1 MELFAVFLFLL
12 CASQDSL
19 AVTVEVQEG
28 EPSVVLP
35 CHISKRLEEI
45 VTVKWSRFDLNPN
58 NVHQQREADDL
69 HGQNQ
74 VFRGRTSMMPDALDS
89 GDFSLTLRKPQLL
102 DSGIYICSMTENQE
116 ETALSGVQLDV
127 KASQDS
133 LDVSLDVYQGDS
145 TVVLPCQN
153 SQSSEGI
160 LTVKWSRFDLN
171 PNTVHLRRE
180 GDDLQAQNGL
190 FSGRTSMRSDAVDV
204 GDFSLTLREPQL
216 LDSGV
221 YICSIHQET
230 EGKMLS
236 EIFPTWARIFLV
248 LLVLLLVSGG
258 LLFHFRHYLISVY
271 RVEVDSGEESVL
283 LPFKTAACLPKKVI
297 VKWRHNNGRM
307 VHACYRKVFMCS
319 VDFKNWSVQHDQYKD
334 RTKIVKE
341 GKFGDFS
348 LILKNPTDRDTGTY
362 SCTVYDYWSEK
373 ILTMKQVLLDVKA
386 GPDSLIIAIDFGS
399 GFSGYAFNVKPRE
412 EGGETQIKRW
422 SNGLGLDTP
431 KTPTCILFD
440 EHEEFMKFG
449 YEAKTAFTNMRGEA
463 EKHYFF
469 KNFKWDVLNMRYWRK
484 IISTDNRKSMS
495 TLEVFTEVLRFLKD
509 DALKTIRSHPESGK
523 FTADDFTWVLTVPEL
538 LKDFCKK
545 SIIEAAT
552 LAGLVTD
559 DTKDKLMFVL
569 ESEAALTWCLKLQ
582 SDGFI
587 KQNHSRDSQ
596 DQPAGAAEPDTSCN
610 DPARSQEAV
619 QFTVKPEETKVL
631 LETQRDG
638 KRYLVVDCGD
648 PAGSQEAVQFTV
660 EPEETKVLLETQ
672 RDGKR
677 YLGVDCGDPAGSQEA
692 VQFTV
697 EPEEAK
703 VLLETQ
709 RDGKR
714 YLVVDCGD
722 ENIHFTVD
730 EVLEGGATKKLH
742 NDSKDN
748 LGGKHVDRKFKES
761 LREIFSNEVWNV
773 YEEKFPNEVQKMMYD
788 FNRLKHLGEDVQ
800 ISCPCNLVMLAQKK
814 KKKEIKTFFGSVEGA
829 SWDDGSIRISR
840 EKLKSFYDESLQEIT
855 KRLGEILDKNLN
867 IGFIVLVGGFAE
879 SQILRQHI
887 TDQFEPQYKVLCPLR
902 PQEAILKGAVELGRN
917 PKLVESKRKHP
928 AWFKCLS

>member
-35 CHISKRLEEI
+35 CHISKILEEI

-58 NVHQQREADDL
+58 NVHQRREADDL

-74 VFRGRTSMMPDALDS
+74 VFRGRTSMIPDALDS
-89 GDFSLTLRKPQLL
+89 GDFSLTLREPQLL

-116 ETALSGVQLDV
+116 ETALSGVQLHV

-145 TVVLPCQN
+145 SVVLPCQN

-180 GDDLQAQNGL
+180 GDDLQAQNVL

-230 EGKMLS
+230 EEKMLS
-236 EIFPTWARIFLV
+236 GIRLNV
-248 LLVLLLVSGG
+248 K
-258 LLFHFRHYLISVY
+258 VY

-283 LPFKTAACLPKKVI
+283 LPFKTAACLSKDVT
-297 VKWRHNNGRM
+297 VTWRHNTGRM
-307 VHACYRKVFMCS
+307 VHGCYREVFMCS
-319 VDFKNWSVQHDQYKD
+319 VDFENWPVQHYKYKD

-341 GKFGDFS
+341 GKFGDYS
-348 LILKNPTDRDTGTY
+348 LILKKPTDRDTGTY
-362 SCTVYDYWSEK
+362 SCTVYDYWSDK
-373 ILTMKQVLLDVKA
+373 ILIMKQVLLDVKA

-440 EHEEFMKFG
+440 EHGEFMKFG
-449 YEAKTAFTNMRGEA
+449 YEAKTAFNNMRGE
-463 EKHYFF
+463 ETKKHYFF
-469 KNFKWDVLNMRYWRK
+469 EDFKWNVLNMRYWRQRTF
-484 IISTDNRKSMS
+484 TDNNNWML

-509 DALKTIRSHPESGK
+509 DALKTIRSQPEGGK
-523 FTADDFTWVLTVPEL
+523 FTASEFTWVLTVPDI
-538 LKDFCKK
+538 LKDSTKELIIK
-545 SIIEAAT
+545 SAA

-559 DTKDKLMFVL
+559 DTKSKVMVVL

-582 SDGFI
+582 PDGFI
-587 KQNHSRDSQ
+587 TQNHSRDSQ

-610 DPARSQEAV
+610 
-619 QFTVKPEETKVL
+619 
-631 LETQRDG
+631 
-638 KRYLVVDCGD
+638 D

-677 YLGVDCGDPAGSQEA
+677 YL
-692 VQFTV
+692 
-697 EPEEAK
+697 
-703 VLLETQ
+703 
-709 RDGKR
+709 
-714 YLVVDCGD
+714 VVDCGAYS
-722 ENIHFTVD
+722 HFTVH
-730 EVLEGGATKKLH
+730 EVLEGGAMKKLH
-742 NDSKDN
+742 NDSRYY
-748 LGGKHVDRKFKES
+748 LGGRNVDEKFKQF
-761 LREIFSNEVWNV
+761 LREIFSYEVWRE
-773 YEEKFPNEVQKMMYD
+773 YEEKFPKEVQKMMYD
-788 FNRLKHLGEDVQ
+788 FTRLKHLGEDIQ
-800 ISCPCNLVMLAQKK
+800 ISCPGNLVMLAQKK
-814 KKKEIKTFFGSVEGA
+814 KEIKTFFDSVEGA

-840 EKLKSFYDESLQEIT
+840 EKLKSFYDKSLQGIT
-855 KRLGEILDKNLN
+855 GKLREILNKDFN
-867 IGFIVLVGGFAE
+867 IGYIVLVGGFAE
-879 SQILRQHI
+879 SQILHQNI
-887 TDQFEPQYKVLCPLR
+887 TDQFGPQYKVLCPLR

-917 PKLVESKRKHP
+917 PKLVES
-928 AWFKCLS
+928 

>member
-1 MELFAVFLFLL
+1 MKQFAVFLLL
-12 CASQDSL
+12 LYASQDVL
-19 AVTVEVQEG
+19 TVKVEVDDW
-28 EPSVVLP
+28 EPSVELP
-35 CHISKRLEEI
+35 CQYSLRLEEI
-45 VTVKWSRFDLNPN
+45 VTVKWSRSDLDPST
-58 NVHQQREADDL
+58 VHERREADDL
-69 HGQNQ
+69 RGQNEL
-74 VFRGRTSMMPDALDS
+74 FKGRTSMRPDALDS
-89 GDFSLTLRKPQLL
+89 SDFTLTLSEPQLS
-102 DSGIYICSMTENQE
+102 DSGIYICSLHDEAE
-116 ETALSGVQLDV
+116 EIKVSDVQLIV
-127 KASQDS
+127 
-133 LDVSLDVYQGDS
+133 
-145 TVVLPCQN
+145 
-153 SQSSEGI
+153 
-160 LTVKWSRFDLN
+160 
-171 PNTVHLRRE
+171 
-180 GDDLQAQNGL
+180 
-190 FSGRTSMRSDAVDV
+190 
-204 GDFSLTLREPQL
+204 
-216 LDSGV
+216 
-221 YICSIHQET
+221 T
-230 EGKMLS
+230 EK
-236 EIFPTWARIFLV
+236 FPTWTKVLLV
-248 LLVLLLVSGG
+248 LLVLAVSGG
-258 LLFHFRHYLISVY
+258 LLFHFRHYFMSVY

-283 LPFKTAACLPKKVI
+283 LPFKTAACLSEKVI
-297 VKWRHNNGRM
+297 VKWRHNTGRM
-307 VHACYRKVFMCS
+307 VHECYRKVFMCS
-319 VDFKNWSVQHDQYKD
+319 VYFENWSVQHDKYKD

-341 GKFGDFS
+341 GKFGDYS
-348 LILKNPTDRDTGTY
+348 LILKKPTDRDTGTY
-362 SCTVYDYWSEK
+362 SCTIYKYGSGK

-449 YEAKTAFTNMRGEA
+449 YEAKTAFTNMRE
-463 EKHYFF
+463 EETKKHYFF
-469 KNFKWDVLNMRYWRK
+469 ENFKRKVLNMDDWRK
-484 IISTDNRKSMS
+484 RIYTANDKWML
-495 TLEVFTEVLRFLKD
+495 TQKVFTEVLRFLKD
-509 DALKTIRSHPESGK
+509 DALKTIRSHPEGGE
-523 FTADDFTWVLTVPEL
+523 FTADDFTWVMTVPDI

-545 SIIEAAT
+545 FIIEAAT
-552 LAGLVTD
+552 QAGLVTE

-587 KQNHSRDSQ
+587 TQNHSRDSQ
-596 DQPAGAAEPDTSCN
+596 DQSAGAAEPDTSCN
-610 DPARSQEAV
+610 
-619 QFTVKPEETKVL
+619 
-631 LETQRDG
+631 
-638 KRYLVVDCGD
+638 D

>member
-1 MELFAVFLFLL
+1 M
-12 CASQDSL
+12 
-19 AVTVEVQEG
+19 T
-28 EPSVVLP
+28 
-35 CHISKRLEEI
+35 
-45 VTVKWSRFDLNPN
+45 
-58 NVHQQREADDL
+58 RE
-69 HGQNQ
+69 
-74 VFRGRTSMMPDALDS
+74 
-89 GDFSLTLRKPQLL
+89 
-102 DSGIYICSMTENQE
+102 
-116 ETALSGVQLDV
+116 
-127 KASQDS
+127 
-133 LDVSLDVYQGDS
+133 
-145 TVVLPCQN
+145 
-153 SQSSEGI
+153 
-160 LTVKWSRFDLN
+160 
-171 PNTVHLRRE
+171 
-180 GDDLQAQNGL
+180 
-190 FSGRTSMRSDAVDV
+190 
-204 GDFSLTLREPQL
+204 
-216 LDSGV
+216 
-221 YICSIHQET
+221 
-230 EGKMLS
+230 
-236 EIFPTWARIFLV
+236 
-248 LLVLLLVSGG
+248 
-258 LLFHFRHYLISVY
+258 
-271 RVEVDSGEESVL
+271 
-283 LPFKTAACLPKKVI
+283 
-297 VKWRHNNGRM
+297 
-307 VHACYRKVFMCS
+307 
-319 VDFKNWSVQHDQYKD
+319 
-334 RTKIVKE
+334 
-341 GKFGDFS
+341 
-348 LILKNPTDRDTGTY
+348 
-362 SCTVYDYWSEK
+362 
-373 ILTMKQVLLDVKA
+373 
-386 GPDSLIIAIDFGS
+386 
-399 GFSGYAFNVKPRE
+399 
-412 EGGETQIKRW
+412 
-422 SNGLGLDTP
+422 
-431 KTPTCILFD
+431 
-440 EHEEFMKFG
+440 
-449 YEAKTAFTNMRGEA
+449 EA
-463 EKHYFF
+463 EKHHFF
-469 KNFKWDVLNMRYWRK
+469 EHFKTALDCDDLRNQK
-484 IISTDNRKSMS
+484 IKAANNKS
-495 TLEVFTEVLRFLKD
+495 LKALKVFTEVLGYLKD
-509 DALKTIRSHPESGK
+509 DALETIKAQAKEGE
-523 FTADDFTWVLTVPEL
+523 FTASDFTWVLTIPAFWGHPA
-538 LKDFCKK
+538 KRFMTD
-545 SIIEAAT
+545 SAT
-552 LAGLVTD
+552 QAGLVTD

-610 DPARSQEAV
+610 
-619 QFTVKPEETKVL
+619 
-631 LETQRDG
+631 
-638 KRYLVVDCGD
+638 D